1 MVARD
6 FQGCGIGPAQV
17 AGIYPVYLKTFEPV
31 GQTPGLP
38 QAFQREIGVF
48 VPLNAV
54 LAVQRGFR
62 VTNNNKASQ
71 RVIASEAISNTV
83 ILNERSE

>member
-1 MVARD
+1 MAGN
-6 FQGCGIGPAQV
+6 FQSGRVGPPEI
-17 AGIYPVYLKTFEPV
+17 AGINAVYLKTFEPL

-62 VTNNNKASQ
+62 VTNNDKTSQ